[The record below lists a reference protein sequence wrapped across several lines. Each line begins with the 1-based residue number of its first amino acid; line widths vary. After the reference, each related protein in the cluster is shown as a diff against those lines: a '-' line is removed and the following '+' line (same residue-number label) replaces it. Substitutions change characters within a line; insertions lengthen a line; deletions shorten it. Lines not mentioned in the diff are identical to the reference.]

1 MYHTEGYVD
10 RTSCF
15 QENHILNFAVEQA
28 GRLCYFWC
36 VYSGLSEAELADIH
50 KWFYREFLFW
60 IGRESVFIRKE
71 FHLLNKKL
79 PVGKIWLVAF
89 VRGQEIFLCGP
100 DIHRVKISSPEQNG
114 QIMVEV
120 TEEPGA
126 GRDDAVVTGK
136 PGAGMDDAIVTGKP
150 GAGKHDAVVT
160 GKPGAGKHDAIVAED
175 GVLWEQTRLS
185 EHFTTA
191 QLGNRLQ
198 YMLVQKMA
206 AGQLKRGYFLLWEN
220 TDHMSV
226 SGWRSGRTT

>member
-120 TEEPGA
+120 TE
-126 GRDDAVVTGK
+126 DAVVAGK

-150 GAGKHDAVVT
+150 GAGKHDAV
-160 GKPGAGKHDAIVAED
+160 VAED